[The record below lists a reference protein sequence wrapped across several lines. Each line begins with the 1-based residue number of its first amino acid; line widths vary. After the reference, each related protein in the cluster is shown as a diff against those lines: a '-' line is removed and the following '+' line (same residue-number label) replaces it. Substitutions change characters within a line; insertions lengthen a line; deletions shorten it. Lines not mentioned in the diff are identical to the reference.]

1 MAAQNTTFKLNED
14 DLELLGRLAT
24 EMKSS
29 RTDVVRRG
37 LRELE
42 ALRQRRHA
50 IAQRFIEQMHGRVP
64 KGKTLMIGLDDQNQP
79 YATIDGGEHL
89 DGFVLTGRT
98 IGSPKEQ
105 AVIVGIRDPEHDDLE
120 VVLGAIHA
128 SGPGGWLLVPRDLS
142 VHLAWHRP

>member
-1 MAAQNTTFKLNED
+1 MPAQNTTFKFTGD
-14 DLELLGRLAT
+14 DLELLDRLAT
-24 EMKSS
+24 ELSCS

-42 ALRQRRHA
+42 TLRQRRHE
-50 IAQRFIEQMHGRVP
+50 IAQRFIEQVHGRVP
-64 KGKTLMIGLDDQNQP
+64 KGKNLVIGIDDENQP
-79 YATIDGGEHL
+79 FATIDGRERL
-89 DGFVLTGRT
+89 DGFLLTGRT

-128 SGPGGWLLVPRDLS
+128 SGPGGWLLVPRDTP
-142 VHLAWHRP
+142 VHLAWRRP

>member
-1 MAAQNTTFKLNED
+1 MAMQNTTFKLSED
-14 DLELLGRLAT
+14 DLGLLDGLAT
-24 EMKSS
+24 EMKCS

-42 ALRQRRHA
+42 TQRQRRYE

-64 KGKTLMIGLDDQNQP
+64 KGKNLMIGLDDKNQP
-79 YATIDGGEHL
+79 YATIDGRERL

-98 IGSPKEQ
+98 IGSPKDQ
-105 AVIVGIRDPEHDDLE
+105 AIIVGIRDPDHDDLE

-128 SGPGGWLLVPRDLS
+128 SGPGGWLLVPRDVP
-142 VHLAWHRP
+142 VHLAWRRS